1 MPAADHDTSP
11 SASAPLGPPG
21 QDLERVEAAG
31 YADLFHAAPADLARR
46 HGIAVA
52 PLAGGL
58 CLAIASLPGHR
69 AFNRAAGLGRWGVAS
84 DDDLERVERFY
95 TERGLSHV
103 ASVCD
108 RAQADG
114 LDRRL
119 RDRGYTD
126 DYAWIKFAHR
136 GPVVRVPDGAP
147 SVRRVGSERAG
158 GFGAILGSVFEMPED
173 SARWLAAL
181 PGRQGWSCF
190 MAFEGDT
197 PIGAAALFID
207 ADEAWVTFGA
217 TLPEHRRKGAQ
228 QALLAARLVEARARG
243 CAVVVSETGEPAEG
257 RPNASYRNL
266 VALGFVPRCR
276 RPNLRSP
283 S

>member
-1 MPAADHDTSP
+1 MSTTVHPHRP
-11 SASAPLGPPG
+11 PPPAPLLPRR

-31 YADLFHAAPADLARR
+31 YADLYHAAPPDLARR

-58 CLAIASLPGHR
+58 CLAVASMPGHR
-69 AFNRAAGLGRWGVAS
+69 MLNRAAGLGRWGLAS
-84 DDDLERVERFY
+84 DAQLDRVERFY
-95 TERGLSHV
+95 AERGLSHV
-103 ASVCD
+103 VSVCD
-108 RAQADG
+108 RGRAGG
-114 LDRRL
+114 LDARL
-119 RDRGYTD
+119 RGRGFTD
-126 DYAWIKFAHR
+126 EYAWVKLAHP
-136 GPVVRVPDGAP
+136 GAVVRVADDAP
-147 SVRRVGSERAG
+147 RVRRIGPERAEE
-158 GFGAILGSVFEMPED
+158 FGAIVASAFELPAD
-173 SARWLAAL
+173 FARWLAAL
-181 PGRQGWSCF
+181 PGRQGWSCV

-197 PIGAAALFID
+197 PIGAAALFLD
-207 ADEAWVTFGA
+207 ADAAWLTLGA

-228 QALLAARLVEARARG
+228 RALLAARLVEAHARG

-266 VALGFVPRCR
+266 VASGFVPRYR